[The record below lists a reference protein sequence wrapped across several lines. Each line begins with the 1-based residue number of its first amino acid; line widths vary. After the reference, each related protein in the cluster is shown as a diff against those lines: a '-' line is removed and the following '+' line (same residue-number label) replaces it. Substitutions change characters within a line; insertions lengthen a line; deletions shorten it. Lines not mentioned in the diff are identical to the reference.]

1 MLFKELPD
9 VYYNVQTSPVDV
21 KLLVAKNLW
30 RRSEIISEFKN
41 SLTLFDEYIVNNGE
55 KPETIANRLYQDPFL
70 SWTIFIANDIVNY
83 YEQWPRSTRQ
93 LSEYVEAKYDN
104 PQATKH
110 YVTTEVK
117 QGNNI
122 IVPAGKVVP
131 QNYSISYYNGTTTVT
146 ANPTVS
152 ITNYQYEEQLNSKKE
167 KITVVRPSIIEQFA
181 EVYKRRVRKGGLV
194 TVANSAYGIK
204 M

>member
-1 MLFKELPD
+1 MLFKALPNL
-9 VYYNVQTSPVDV
+9 YYNVQSSPVDV
-21 KLLVAKNLW
+21 KLLAVKNIF
-30 RRSEIISEFKN
+30 RRAEILKEFKT
-41 SLTLFDEYIVNNGE
+41 SVTIFDEFLVNNGE
-55 KPETIANRLYQDPFL
+55 KPEVIANRIYKNPFYA
-70 SWTIFIANDIVNY
+70 WTLFIANDIINY
-83 YEQWPRSTRQ
+83 YEQWPRSSRQ
-93 LSEYVEAKYDN
+93 LAEYVESKYDN

-131 QNYSISYYNGTTTVT
+131 QNYSVSYFNGTTTVT

-152 ITNYQYEEQLNSKKE
+152 ITNYQFEEQLNSKKE
-167 KITVVRPSIIEQFA
+167 RIQVIRPSMIEQFV
-181 EVYKRRVRKGGLV
+181 EVYKRRVRTKDIV
-194 TVANSAYGIK
+194 SVANSAFSVT